1 MIDSL
6 RSASSLRRRGRKVSA
21 PDGSLECSHHRR
33 RAGRFGRSPIPG
45 LPGPFRN
52 RRTPCLLLALLFSL
66 AAPVSPA
73 RASFFD
79 TFGASARGMALGNS
93 MAAISEGWASLYYNP
108 AALALSEDVEFSIG
122 VFSANPKKT
131 GELAVGPEEVPRQP
145 RDLENITGPAF
156 GLVVPIQRL
165 TPKRLPMPW
174 AIGVGVFVPRQALST
189 TMVIKP
195 TYPFDVIFQE
205 RNQTLA
211 LHFGIST
218 RITSAVYLGLGLVSQ
233 VSTPV
238 DVVSTPANAT
248 GLESR
253 TRFSTPS
260 LLGGILV
267 RPSERL
273 RLGLVY
279 RQECKLESTW
289 NIQYRVSSPGPSE
302 PVVQQGTIQA
312 TYVVGFVPENVAF
325 GAAYTITERLRISGE
340 LTWYRW
346 SAYEGP
352 YRTPP
357 TSDNIWDIGTYAVG
371 PRFTDIVVPRIGV
384 MYRITRKLE
393 ARAGFYYEPT
403 PVPKESNGVAY
414 PIGNDR
420 FVPSVGI
427 GYTFPAPWG
436 ILAKPL
442 TLDAYFQYHILMRG
456 DSQYRPIN
464 APTLDMDMTSSGSV
478 YSLGLELT
486 FKF

>member
-1 MIDSL
+1 MIDPL
-6 RSASSLRRRGRKVSA
+6 RSASSL
-21 PDGSLECSHHRR
+21 
-33 RAGRFGRSPIPG
+33 
-45 LPGPFRN
+45 FRN
-52 RRTPCLLLALLFSL
+52 RRTSCLLLALLFSL
-66 AAPVSPA
+66 AAPVSSA
-73 RASFFD
+73 RASFFN

-108 AALALSEDVEFSIG
+108 AALALSENVEFSIG
-122 VFSANPKKT
+122 LFSANPKKT
-131 GELAVGPEEVPRQP
+131 GELTVGAEEELRRPRG
-145 RDLENITGPAF
+145 LENITGPAF

-195 TYPFDVIFQE
+195 YPFDVIFQE
-205 RNQTLA
+205 RNETLA

-233 VSTPV
+233 VRTPV
-238 DVVSTPANAT
+238 DLSFTAIEAL
-248 GLESR
+248 GLESK

-279 RQECKLESTW
+279 RQECELESTW
-289 NIQYRVSSPGPSE
+289 RVHSRISLPDPIP
-302 PVVQQGTIQA
+302 PVVQQGTIQW
-312 TYVVGFVPENVAF
+312 TYVSGFVPENVAF

-340 LTWYRW
+340 LTWYHW

-352 YRTPP
+352 YKSIPG
-357 TSDNIWDIGTYAVG
+357 DI
-371 PRFTDIVVPRIGV
+371 FTNIVVPRIGV

-403 PVPKESNGVAY
+403 PVPKQSTGAAY

-427 GYTFPAPWG
+427 GYTFRAPWG

-442 TLDAYFQYHILMRG
+442 TVDAYFQYHILKRE
-456 DSQYRPIN
+456 DSRYRPIN
-464 APTLDMDMTSSGSV
+464 SDLQILRMDMTSSGSV
-478 YSLGLELT
+478 YNLGVELT

>member
-1 MIDSL
+1 
-6 RSASSLRRRGRKVSA
+6 
-21 PDGSLECSHHRR
+21 
-33 RAGRFGRSPIPG
+33 
-45 LPGPFRN
+45 
-52 RRTPCLLLALLFSL
+52 
-66 AAPVSPA
+66 
-73 RASFFD
+73 
-79 TFGASARGMALGNS
+79 

-108 AALALSEDVEFSIG
+108 AALALSEDIEFSIG
-122 VFSANPKKT
+122 LFSANPKKS
-131 GELAVGPEEVPRQP
+131 GQIVVGPGGEPRPP

-189 TMVIKP
+189 TMLIKP
-195 TYPFDVIFQE
+195 SFPFDVIFQE

-238 DVVSTPANAT
+238 DLVFTPIDAR
-248 GLESR
+248 GRESR
-253 TRFSTPS
+253 TQFSTPS

-289 NIQYRVSSPGPSE
+289 AIHFQVPDLPGIPDSPIL
-302 PVVQQGTIQA
+302 T
-312 TYVVGFVPENVAF
+312 TYVLGFVPENVAF
-325 GAAYTITERLRISGE
+325 GAAYTITERWRISGE
-340 LTWYRW
+340 LAWYRW
-346 SAYEGP
+346 GAYEGP
-352 YRTPP
+352 YKSAPEGIFK
-357 TSDNIWDIGTYAVG
+357 N
-371 PRFTDIVVPRIGV
+371 IVVPRIGV

-403 PVPKESNGVAY
+403 PVPKQLTGIAY

-427 GYTFPAPWG
+427 GYTFRAPWG

-442 TLDAYFQYHILMRG
+442 TVDAYFQYHILMGR
-456 DSQYRPIN
+456 DSRYRPID
-464 APTLDMDMTSSGSV
+464 PDDQDLRMDMTSSGSV
-478 YSLGLELT
+478 YNLGLELT